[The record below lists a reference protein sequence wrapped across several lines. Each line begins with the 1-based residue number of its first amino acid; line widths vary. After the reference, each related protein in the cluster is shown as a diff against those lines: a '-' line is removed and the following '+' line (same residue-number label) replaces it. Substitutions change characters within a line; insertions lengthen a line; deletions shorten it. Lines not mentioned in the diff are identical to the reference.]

1 MGVASW
7 LDGHD
12 ISMCAYNESHVL
24 TLIEFMDITFLG
36 AAQEVTGSCYL
47 VRTSR
52 VKFIVDCGLFQGGP
66 DAYRKNLAAFQ
77 FEPKDID
84 FVLLTHAHTD
94 HCGLL
99 PRLTAFGFR
108 GPIYATD
115 ATVDLLQIM
124 LLDSAHIQESEALWQ
139 NKRRH
144 KQSKGARTDVA
155 PLYTVAQ
162 AQACLQQLDDVAYDM
177 EFKPHDDVLVRFQDA
192 GHILGSAS
200 IEVWLTENNLTKKI
214 VFSGDLGQPGR
225 LIVRDPTPIQQA
237 DVLLVESTYGNRL
250 HKTLSDTKAELVKV
264 IEDTFNRK
272 HGNVIV
278 PAFALGRTQELI
290 FMLLQLTHEGKL
302 KNLKVFIDSP
312 LGAKATKITL
322 DNLASLDDETRQLAQ
337 EMRSGQHPI
346 QIRFTETVE
355 DSMALNDIRSGAIII
370 AGSGMCDAGRIKH
383 HLKHRLGDK
392 QNSILFA
399 GYQADGTLG
408 RRIVDRVPVVTIYN
422 DDIRVEADIYTLGG
436 LSAHGDQRALLDWLG
451 HFSLPPKQTF
461 IVHGEQSIMQIFA
474 EKITSELGWRPMLP
488 KIGSNYQLE

>member
-1 MGVASW
+1 
-7 LDGHD
+7 
-12 ISMCAYNESHVL
+12 
-24 TLIEFMDITFLG
+24 MDITFLG

-47 VRTSR
+47 VQTNR

-66 DAYRKNLAAFQ
+66 EAYRKNLAAFQ
-77 FEPKDID
+77 FEPKEID

-94 HCGLL
+94 HAGLL
-99 PRLTAFGFR
+99 PRLSAFGFR

-115 ATVDLLQIM
+115 ATVDLLNVM

-144 KQSKGARTDVA
+144 KQSKGARADVA

-162 AQACLQQLDDVAYDM
+162 AQECLKQLDDVAYNT
-177 EFKPHDDVLVRFQDA
+177 EFKAHDDVRVRFQDA

-200 IEVWLTENNLTKKI
+200 IEVWLTENNISKKI

-225 LIVRDPTPIQQA
+225 LIVRDPTPIKEA

-250 HKTLSDTKAELVKV
+250 HKTIDDTKAELLKA
-264 IEDTFNRK
+264 IDETFNRK
-272 HGNVIV
+272 KGNVIV

-290 FMLLQLTHEGKL
+290 FMLLQLTREGKL
-302 KNLKVFIDSP
+302 KNINVFIDSP
-312 LGAKATKITL
+312 LGSKATKITL
-322 DNLASLDDETRQLAQ
+322 DNLESLDDATRELAH
-337 EMRSGQHPI
+337 EMRSGKHPI

-383 HLKHRLGDK
+383 HLKHRLGHK
-392 QNSILFA
+392 QHSIVFA
-399 GYQADGTLG
+399 GYQGEGTLG
-408 RRIVDRVPVVTIYN
+408 RRIVDRAPIVSIFGE
-422 DDIRVEADIYTLGG
+422 DIRVAADIYTLGG

-451 HFSLPPKQTF
+451 HFSPAPKQTF
-461 IVHGEQSIMQIFA
+461 IVHGEQSTMKIFS
-474 EKITSELGWRPMLP
+474 EKITGDLGWKPILP
-488 KIGSNYQLE
+488 TIGSNFKLG

>member
-1 MGVASW
+1 
-7 LDGHD
+7 
-12 ISMCAYNESHVL
+12 
-24 TLIEFMDITFLG
+24 MDITFLG

-47 VRTSR
+47 VKTNR

-77 FEPKDID
+77 FEPKEID

-94 HCGLL
+94 HSGLL
-99 PRLTAFGFR
+99 PRLAAFGFK
-108 GPIYATD
+108 GTIYATD
-115 ATVDLLQIM
+115 ATVDLLQVM

-144 KQSKGARTDVA
+144 KQSKGARADVA

-162 AQACLQQLDDVAYDM
+162 AQDCLKLLDDVAYNS
-177 EFKPHDDVLVRFQDA
+177 EFKPHDDVRVRFQDA

-200 IEVWLTENNLTKKI
+200 IEVWLTENGTTTKI

-225 LIVRDPTPIQQA
+225 LIVRDPTPIKEA

-250 HKTLSDTKAELVKV
+250 HKTLGDTKLELLEA
-264 IEDTFNRK
+264 IEKTLYKK

-290 FMLLQLTHEGKL
+290 FMLLQLTLEGKL
-302 KNLKVFIDSP
+302 KNLTVFIDSP
-312 LGAKATKITL
+312 LGSKATKITM
-322 DNLASLDDETRQLAQ
+322 DNLESLDDETRKLAQ
-337 EMRSGQHPI
+337 EMRSGNHPI
-346 QIRFTETVE
+346 QIRFTDSVE

-370 AGSGMCDAGRIKH
+370 AGSGMCEGGRIKH
-383 HLKHRLGDK
+383 HLKHRLGHK

-399 GYQADGTLG
+399 GYQGEGTLG
-408 RRIVDRVPVVTIYN
+408 RRIIDRAPVVNIFGEE
-422 DDIRVEADIYTLGG
+422 IRVEADIYTLGG

-451 HFSLPPKQTF
+451 HFSPAPKQTF
-461 IVHGEQSIMQIFA
+461 IVHGEQTTMQIFS
-474 EKITSELGWRPMLP
+474 EKITSELGWTPTLP
-488 KIGSNYQLE
+488 KSGSTYDLA

>member
-1 MGVASW
+1 
-7 LDGHD
+7 
-12 ISMCAYNESHVL
+12 
-24 TLIEFMDITFLG
+24 MDLTFLG

-47 VRTSR
+47 VRTAR
-52 VKFIVDCGLFQGGP
+52 VTFIVDCGLFQGGP
-66 DAYRKNLAAFQ
+66 ESYRKNLAAFQ
-77 FEPKDID
+77 FQPNEID
-84 FVLLTHAHTD
+84 FVLFTHAHID

-99 PRLTAFGFR
+99 PRLTAFGFK
-108 GPIYATD
+108 GPIYATG
-115 ATVDLLQIM
+115 ATVDLLNVM

-144 KQSKGARTDVA
+144 KQSKGARTDIA

-162 AQACLQQLDDVAYDM
+162 AQACLSQLDDVAYATQ
-177 EFKPHDDVLVRFQDA
+177 FQPHDDVRVRFQDA

-200 IEVWLTENNLTKKI
+200 IEVWLTENNQTTKI

-225 LIVRDPTPIQQA
+225 LIVRDPTPISDA

-250 HKTLSDTKAELVKV
+250 HKTLTDTKAELLKA
-264 IEDTFNRK
+264 IEDTFHRK

-290 FMLLQLTHEGKL
+290 FMLLQLTREGKL
-302 KNLKVFIDSP
+302 KNLNVFIDSP

-322 DNLASLDDETRQLAQ
+322 DNLQSLDEETRELAH
-337 EMRSGQHPI
+337 EMRSGKHPI

-370 AGSGMCDAGRIKH
+370 AGSGMCEAGRVKH
-383 HLKHRLGDK
+383 HLKHRLGHK

-399 GYQADGTLG
+399 GYQGEGTLG
-408 RRIVDRVPVVTIYN
+408 RRIVDRAPVVTIFG
-422 DDIRVEADIYTLGG
+422 DEVRVEADIYTLGG

-451 HFSLPPKQTF
+451 HFSPAPKQTF

-474 EKITSELGWRPMLP
+474 EKITGEFGWQPTLP
-488 KIGSNYQLE
+488 KIGSNYKLG

>member
-1 MGVASW
+1 
-7 LDGHD
+7 
-12 ISMCAYNESHVL
+12 
-24 TLIEFMDITFLG
+24 MDLTFLG

-47 VRTSR
+47 VRTAR
-52 VKFIVDCGLFQGGP
+52 VTFIVDCGLFQGGP
-66 DAYRKNLAAFQ
+66 ESYRKNLAAFQ
-77 FEPKDID
+77 FEPNEID
-84 FVLLTHAHTD
+84 FVLLTHAHID

-99 PRLTAFGFR
+99 PRLTAFGFK

-115 ATVDLLQIM
+115 ATVDLLNVM

-144 KQSKGARTDVA
+144 KQSKGARTDIA

-162 AQACLQQLDDVAYDM
+162 AQACMNQLDDVAYATQ
-177 EFKPHDDVLVRFQDA
+177 FQPHGDVRVRFQDA

-200 IEVWLTENNLTKKI
+200 IEVWLTENNQTTKI

-225 LIVRDPTPIQQA
+225 LIVRDPTPISDA

-250 HKTLSDTKAELVKV
+250 HKTLTDTKTELLKA
-264 IEDTFNRK
+264 IEDTFHRK

-290 FMLLQLTHEGKL
+290 FMLLQLTREGKL
-302 KNLKVFIDSP
+302 KNLNVFIDSP

-322 DNLASLDDETRQLAQ
+322 DNLQSLDEETRELAH
-337 EMRSGQHPI
+337 EMRSGKHPI

-370 AGSGMCDAGRIKH
+370 AGSGMCEAGRIKH
-383 HLKHRLGDK
+383 HLKHRLGHK

-399 GYQADGTLG
+399 GYQGEGTLG
-408 RRIVDRVPVVTIYN
+408 RRIVDRAPVVTIFG
-422 DDIRVEADIYTLGG
+422 DEVRVEADIYTLGG

-451 HFSLPPKQTF
+451 HFSPAPKQTF

-474 EKITSELGWRPMLP
+474 EKITGELGWQPTLP
-488 KIGSNYQLE
+488 KIGSNYKLG